1 METNIEE
8 VNKGVFRL
16 SGTGKEIQMTLADI
30 QNLSISANKYDFD
43 NDDMLIHNFRG
54 KCISYYSLVFDF
66 YWKKYEYSVFN
77 ERGRYVGDKKKYI
90 HNPGFSKLLY
100 FLDFNNYFVS
110 TRNQY

>member
-54 KCISYYSLVFDF
+54 KCI
-66 YWKKYEYSVFN
+66 
-77 ERGRYVGDKKKYI
+77 
-90 HNPGFSKLLY
+90 
-100 FLDFNNYFVS
+100 
-110 TRNQY
+110 